1 VQRAKLRK
9 NYKFLPD
16 IATADLAYEAF
27 GKNPSEL
34 FENAGIA
41 LESVMV
47 DLTTITAQSIKEINI
62 KRNSLGNLLTSFLEE
77 LVFLKDTEQ
86 ILFSTIL
93 CDVNKQ
99 GKSWTLNCK
108 LGGEKIDRQKHKLG
122 VDVKAVTKH
131 LFKIEKLPSKILH
144 CQVVLDV

>member
-1 VQRAKLRK
+1 MQRAKLRK

-62 KRNSLGNLLTSFLEE
+62 KHNSL
-77 LVFLKDTEQ
+77 
-86 ILFSTIL
+86 
-93 CDVNKQ
+93 
-99 GKSWTLNCK
+99 
-108 LGGEKIDRQKHKLG
+108 
-122 VDVKAVTKH
+122 
-131 LFKIEKLPSKILH
+131 
-144 CQVVLDV
+144 